1 MNRFLDIASDV
12 CALALLVTSF
22 VAVWIALP

>member
-12 CALALLVTSF
+12 LALALLVTSF
-22 VAVWIALP
+22 AAVWIALP

>member
-12 CALALLVTSF
+12 LAFALLITSF
-22 VAVWIALP
+22 AAVWIALP